1 MPEYN
6 RLYNS
11 LRDQI
16 LDGHYAA
23 GQMLPPERDLCKDFG
38 VSRITAR
45 HAIRLLQEQ
54 GLVERFQGRGTYI
67 RSLKPKKFSIV
78 NCDFSGSIRKNAPE
92 MTRKLVSF
100 EKVLPPQQIA
110 EQLNLNNDEECIL
123 AKRADVMNKETV
135 AYDRA
140 FIPLKYSSSLNEK
153 LLIKIDFLEMWTR
166 AEKIKISYGTQNIEA
181 TGASNEDANIL
192 GIKPDSHVLFVT
204 DIVFNSDAKAVA
216 VFESVYRGD
225 KIKLIS
231 TNNKGTTNVKITD

>member
-1 MPEYN
+1 MPEYDK
-6 RLYNS
+6 LYNS
-11 LRDQI
+11 LREQI

-23 GQMLPPERDLCKDFG
+23 GQTLPPERQLCKDFG

-67 RSLKPKKFSIV
+67 RSINPKKVSII

-92 MTRKLVSF
+92 MTRKLISF
-100 EKVLPPQQIA
+100 EKVLLSRQIA
-110 EQLNLNNDEECIL
+110 EQLNLNANEECTL
-123 AKRADVMNKETV
+123 AKRADVMNGEPV

-166 AEKIKISYGTQNIEA
+166 AEKIVISYGTQNIEA
-181 TGASNEDANIL
+181 TGAGKEDAEIL
-192 GIKPDSHVLFVT
+192 NIKPDSPVLFVT
-204 DIVFNSDAKAVA
+204 DIVYNSENRPVA
-216 VFESVYRGD
+216 IFESVYRGD
-225 KIKLIS
+225 RIKLIS
-231 TNNKGTTNVKITD
+231 TNHKGSTNVKVAN

>member
-11 LRDQI
+11 LREQI
-16 LDGHYAA
+16 LEGHYAA
-23 GQMLPPERDLCKDFG
+23 GQQLPPERMLCNDFG

-54 GLVERFQGRGTYI
+54 GLVERFQGRGTYV
-67 RSLKPKKFSIV
+67 RSINPKKVSII

-92 MTRKLVSF
+92 MIRKLICF
-100 EKVLPPQQIA
+100 EKILPPPQIA
-110 EQLNLNNDEECIL
+110 EQLNLNENEECVL
-123 AKRADVMNKETV
+123 AKRSDIINNEPL

-140 FIPLKYSSSLNEK
+140 YIPLKYSSSLNEK
-153 LLIKIDFLEMWTR
+153 LLVKIDFLEMWTR

-181 TGASNEDANIL
+181 AGASSEDSEIL
-192 GIKPDSHVLFVT
+192 NVKPESPMLFVT
-204 DIVFNSDAKAVA
+204 DTVFNSDGKAVA

-225 KIKLIS
+225 RIKFIS
-231 TNNKGTTNVKITD
+231 TNSKGKVNVKAAD